1 MTTWGSWVIIGF
13 LGQAVFGGR
22 FIIQWIAS
30 ERRRES
36 HIPIHFWYMSII
48 GGAITTAY
56 AIHRRDPV
64 FIVGQAA
71 GLIVYIRNLM
81 LIYARRRTSPD
92 PAEDR
97 A

>member
-1 MTTWGSWVIIGF
+1 VASSAISAA
-13 LGQAVFGGR
+13 LRDPR
-22 FIIQWIAS
+22 FSPVRAS
-30 ERRRES
+30 ERKRES
-36 HIPIHFWYMSII
+36 HIPVQFWWMSIV

-64 FIVGQAA
+64 FIVGQSA

-81 LIYARRRTSPD
+81 LIYARRKT
-92 PAEDR
+92 AEDTAQDR